1 MEAEHRSTK
10 LSYIAIGLAELLIV
24 GLAFSILFL
33 AICTAIGR
41 IVVAL
46 AVAVVVSLPIIG
58 MLEDSCLFHESET
71 AWKQSYNKRHD
82 GDK

>member
-1 MEAEHRSTK
+1 MEVEHKPTK
-10 LSYIAIGLAELLIV
+10 LSYLAIGFAEFLIV
-24 GLAFSILFL
+24 GLVFSVLFL
-33 AICTAIGR
+33 AIHTAVGR

-46 AVAVVVSLPIIG
+46 AVAIVVSLPIIG

-71 AWKQSYNKRHD
+71 AWKESYNKRHD